1 MRFVRFQVDGGI
13 RYGVVEGDEVRD
25 LLRPFFEGATP
36 MQTTRPLAEVDLLPP
51 CRPSKMLCLGLNYR
65 DHAEEMG
72 KPLPEE
78 PILFLKPATAL
89 AGPGQPIVYPRM
101 AGRVDH
107 EAELAVVIG
116 RRCRNVTPKKADEVI
131 FGYTCFNDVTAR
143 DLQAKDGQW
152 SRAKG
157 FDTFG
162 VLGPW
167 IETDPGDPDD
177 LAVACRVNGEVR
189 QSSRTDQLVF
199 DCRSVVCWA
208 SRIMTLE
215 AGDVI
220 ATGTPSGIGP
230 VEPGDRVE
238 AAIEGIGVLV
248 NPVEAER
255 EKGAK
260 PARIL

>member
-1 MRFVRFQVDGGI
+1 MRFVRYQVDGEV
-13 RYGVVEGDEVRD
+13 RYGLVEGDRVRE
-25 LLRPFFEGATP
+25 LLRTFFDGVVP
-36 MQTTRPLAEVDLLPP
+36 MVTTYALDALDLLPP
-51 CRPSKMLCLGLNYR
+51 CRPTKMLCLGINYR

-72 KPLPEE
+72 HTLPEE
-78 PILFLKPATAL
+78 PVLFLKPPTAL
-89 AGPGQPIVYPRM
+89 AGPGQPIICPRM
-101 AGRVDH
+101 AGRVDY
-107 EAELAVVIG
+107 EAELAIVIG
-116 RRCRNVTPKKADEVI
+116 RRCRSVPPEEAANVI

-167 IETDPGDPDD
+167 IETDPGDPDR
-177 LAVACRVNGEVR
+177 LAVTCRLNGEVR
-189 QSSRTDQLVF
+189 QSSSTDQLLF
-199 DCRSVVCWA
+199 DCRSVVSWA

-215 AGDVI
+215 PGDVI

-230 VEPGDRVE
+230 MQPGDTVE
-238 AAIEGIGVLV
+238 VEVEGVGVLR
-248 NPVEAER
+248 NTVEAEG
-255 EKGAK
+255 EEGAK

>member
-1 MRFVRFQVDGGI
+1 MQFVRFQVDGEV
-13 RYGVVEGDEVRD
+13 RYGAVEGDRVRE
-25 LLRPFFEGATP
+25 LLRPFVECVMPMAT
-36 MQTTRPLAEVDLLPP
+36 TYPLDDVLLLPP
-51 CRPSKMLCLGLNYR
+51 CRPSKMVCLGVNYR

-72 KPLPEE
+72 HDLPAE
-78 PILFLKPATAL
+78 PVLFLKPATAL
-89 AGPGQPIVYPRM
+89 AGPGQPIVYPQM

-107 EAELAVVIG
+107 EAELAIVIG
-116 RRCRNVTPKKADEVI
+116 KRCRHVPPRKVDEVI

-162 VLGPW
+162 VIGPW
-167 IETDPGDPDD
+167 IETEPGNPDR
-177 LAVACRVNGEVR
+177 LAVTCRLNGEVR
-189 QSSRTDQLVF
+189 QHSSTAQLIV
-199 DCRSVVCWA
+199 DCRAIVCWV

-230 VEPGDRVE
+230 MEPGDEVE
-238 AAIEGIGVLV
+238 VEVEGIGILR
-248 NPVEAER
+248 NTVEAER

-260 PARIL
+260 PARVV

>member
-1 MRFVRFQVDGGI
+1 MQFVRFQVDGEV
-13 RYGVVEGDEVRD
+13 RYGVIEGGEVRE
-25 LLRPFFEGATP
+25 LLRNFLEGATP
-36 MQTTRPLAEVDLLPP
+36 MRTTYALDDVDLLAP

-78 PILFLKPATAL
+78 PVLFLKPATAL
-89 AGPGQPIVYPRM
+89 AGPGQPIVYPKM

-107 EAELAVVIG
+107 EAELAIVIG
-116 RRCRNVTPKKADEVI
+116 RRCRSVSPKKVDDVI

-143 DLQAKDGQW
+143 DLQSKDGQW

-167 IETDPGDPDD
+167 VETDPGDPDD
-177 LAVACRVNGEVR
+177 LAVTCRLNGEVR

-230 VEPGDRVE
+230 MEPGDEVE
-238 AAIEGIGVLV
+238 VEVEGIGVLA